1 MVDLGTNMST
11 MVVVYL
17 APTLSFNFPIRDPP
31 IPEALKQLPTA
42 TPRPPDLN
50 FQ

>member
-11 MVVVYL
+11 LMVVYL
-17 APTLSFNFPIRDPP
+17 APTLSFNFPIHDTP

-42 TPRPPDLN
+42 IPQPPNLN